1 MIVPLQQP
9 PDRKRS
15 PPNLAE
21 RKHTNLPSKR
31 RCGLSSN
38 LGTDAVFM
46 RMKPS
51 LNWLLIF
58 VPLHSRF
65 AFFYLPEPFARQLTT
80 TCGIQAFLPVRPM
93 ECTPLSEKAKR
104 AYELRAAAGCKPGRL
119 HRPQACIPPD
129 SYRWSRIM

>member
-9 PDRKRS
+9 PHRKCS

-38 LGTDAVFM
+38 LGTHAVFM

-51 LNWLLIF
+51 LNWLLIL
-58 VPLHSRF
+58 VPIAFALRF
-65 AFFYLPEPFARQLTT
+65 FLSARTFCEALTT
-80 TCGIQAFLPVRPM
+80 TCGTQAFLPVRPM

-119 HRPQACIPPD
+119 HRPQA
-129 SYRWSRIM
+129 